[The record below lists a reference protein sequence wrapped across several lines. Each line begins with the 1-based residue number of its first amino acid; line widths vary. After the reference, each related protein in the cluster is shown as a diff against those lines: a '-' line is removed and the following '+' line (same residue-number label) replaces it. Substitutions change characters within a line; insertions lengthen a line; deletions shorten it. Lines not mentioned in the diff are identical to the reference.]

1 MQTSTARRTRR
12 LLQQLTPQHRRKLA
26 RFAQARLRR
35 TRHHLPRG
43 ALNHLCGEELVHM
56 AIEATLLG
64 TVSAREG
71 RHPRPDDLVSLDTFL
86 RWLGSVINSQL
97 SNASHARAIWIRR
110 AHDADPPAPSAQPR
124 TAAEQADFRLR
135 LAALLA
141 PLRQEF
147 SHRPALLAL
156 LDTWEQHGED
166 LDRLPGSPFNAHQVR
181 AALRRVLASRPEL
194 HP

>member
-1 MQTSTARRTRR
+1 
-12 LLQQLTPQHRRKLA
+12 
-26 RFAQARLRR
+26 
-35 TRHHLPRG
+35 
-43 ALNHLCGEELVHM
+43 M
-56 AIEATLLG
+56 AIEAALLG

-86 RWLGSVINSQL
+86 RWLGSCINSQL
-97 SNASHARAIWIRR
+97 SNASHFRAIWIRR

-135 LAALLA
+135 LAVLLA

-156 LDTWEQHGED
+156 LDTWAQHGED

-181 AALRRVLASRPEL
+181 AALRRVLAKRPEL